1 VHADTVLLM
10 LLTAIGVSAAPL
22 YVLFR
27 AHRRIRDL
35 EMALLARTTDMEQL
49 GDVRELLERLASQ
62 TEQLA
67 DQQAL
72 LASRLAERHDL
83 LPPPRGEGVRPVTPH

>member
-1 VHADTVLLM
+1 MHADTVLIM
-10 LLTAIGVSAAPL
+10 LLTAIGASAAPL
-22 YVLFR
+22 YAWFR

-35 EMALLARTTDMEQL
+35 EMTLLARTTDMEHL

-62 TEQLA
+62 TEQLT

-83 LPPPRGEGVRPVTPH
+83 LPPPRGEGIRPITPH